1 MRLRAFTAAL
11 ILVLATSAFA
21 GLVKFKDWASTP
33 QAYFMTRAERAQWAA
48 IQTDTGAEQFV
59 TKYLAS
65 RGTGFAAEV
74 DKRAA
79 LADKYLTVGKTAGSK
94 SLRGKVIILLGPP
107 ATITKGEREVKG
119 GASATMGVAM
129 GAAAGPPS
137 AGDMAQ
143 AADRGAMS
151 SGRVVDYT
159 FTYAA
164 DKLPASYGKGA
175 TITVTVDPNAGTD
188 RIEER
193 RAAAEIDAL
202 LEAAAVASV
211 KP

>member
-1 MRLRAFTAAL
+1 MRALTLAVIL
-11 ILVLATSAFA
+11 ILAVPAFA
-21 GLVKFKDWASTP
+21 GVVKFKDWASTP
-33 QAYFMTRAERAQWAA
+33 QAYFMTKAERTQWAA
-48 IQTDTGAEQFV
+48 VQTDTDAEQFV
-59 TKYLAS
+59 AKYIAS
-65 RGTGFAAEV
+65 RGSGFAAEV

-107 ATITKGEREVKG
+107 ATITRGEREVKG

-129 GAAAGPPS
+129 GAAGGPPT

-151 SGRVVDYT
+151 SSRVVDYA
-159 FTYAA
+159 FAYAA
-164 DKLPASYGKGA
+164 DKLPASYGKAA
-175 TITVTVDPNAGTD
+175 TITVTVDPTTGTD
-188 RIEER
+188 KIEER
-193 RAAAEIDAL
+193 RAAAELDAL
-202 LEAAAVASV
+202 LEAAAAASV

>member
-1 MRLRAFTAAL
+1 MRLRALTTAL
-11 ILVLATSAFA
+11 ILVLAVSAQA

-33 QAYFMTRAERAQWAA
+33 QAYFMTKAERAQWTA
-48 IQTDTGAEQFV
+48 IQTDADAEQFV
-59 TKYLAS
+59 TKYVAS
-65 RGTGFAAEV
+65 RGAGFAAEV

-129 GAAAGPPS
+129 GAATGPPT

-151 SGRVVDYT
+151 GGRVVDYT
-159 FTYAA
+159 FAYTA
-164 DKLPASYGKGA
+164 DKLPASYGKA
-175 TITVTVDPNAGTD
+175 AAITVTVDPNTGTD
-188 RIEER
+188 KVEER
-193 RAAAEIDAL
+193 RAAADLDAL